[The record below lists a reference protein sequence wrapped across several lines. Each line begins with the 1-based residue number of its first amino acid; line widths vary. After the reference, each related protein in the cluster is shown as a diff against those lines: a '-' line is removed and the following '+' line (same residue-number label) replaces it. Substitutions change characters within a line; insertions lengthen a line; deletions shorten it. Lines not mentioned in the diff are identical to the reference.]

1 MPLEL
6 QDQGL
11 GRSRSGV
18 SWESNRESTGLKGAM
33 CAPPA
38 MATEP
43 SDDPEMEPPALR
55 SGGVGAWDRQ
65 AGMETCKAQA
75 PALLIRV

>member
-1 MPLEL
+1 
-6 QDQGL
+6 
-11 GRSRSGV
+11 
-18 SWESNRESTGLKGAM
+18 
-33 CAPPA
+33 

-55 SGGVGAWDRQ
+55 SGGVGDWDRQ
-65 AGMETCKAQA
+65 AGMETHKAQA